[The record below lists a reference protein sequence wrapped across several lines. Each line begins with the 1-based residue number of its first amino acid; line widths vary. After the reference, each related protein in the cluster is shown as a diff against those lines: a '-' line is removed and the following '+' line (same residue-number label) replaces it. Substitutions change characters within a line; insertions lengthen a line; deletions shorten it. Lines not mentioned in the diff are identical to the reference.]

1 MNQSISGEQGKQTPN
16 TSVQRRHFSQSIA
29 GNQSQRILTQP
40 SSFMQSPM
48 QDGTITISGETGQI
62 NWGTNI
68 NTQEVSNK
76 FEKFL
81 LEFKAIPTDDH
92 DMQDEN
98 ASEIN
103 IYVERLNQ
111 MAALEQYILMFDGQ
125 HLFQFDKI
133 LYYQLIFFPAEVIQL
148 FDKVAQTIFKE
159 RFAQTEVQIEKS
171 NQVLVAVVNI
181 NKSIQLRDLRP
192 KDVNRLVS
200 MKCIVIRVSDIYPE
214 MKVAVFKCTRC
225 SHLVYSPL
233 ERAHVDEPNDCENC
247 HTKNSF
253 MIQHN
258 LCHFTDKQYI
268 KIQELPEKVQEG
280 ETPQTATLMAYD
292 SHLVDSVKPGDRV
305 EVVGVF
311 RAAGV
316 RKNRNKRT
324 LRSVYNTYV
333 DVVSYS
339 LLSKQKLENDE
350 KIHFSDETKRKLQ
363 EIADSDNVY
372 DKLIKS
378 VAPSIWENIDVKKG
392 ILCQLFGGS
401 VKTIRDAKDSRTR
414 AEINCL
420 LVGDPSVAK
429 SQMLK
434 YAHNLAPRGIYT
446 SGKGSSAVGLTAYV
460 TRDPDTKEIVLESGA
475 LVLSD
480 LGICCIDEFDKMDEN
495 TRTILHEAMEQQSI
509 SIAKAGIVAT
519 LNTRTAIL
527 AGANPI
533 DSRYDPKKSVIE
545 NINLPPSLL
554 SRFDLIYILLDNH
567 DERKDIQLA
576 SHILKLFSNTNQ
588 YRLNQGSNNSYG
600 DIDIIDKD
608 TLVKYIAYA
617 RQEIHPKLTKEAAD
631 RLVQGYVDMRKV
643 GLSNKVITST
653 TRQLESLIRISEALA
668 KMKLSE
674 YVLIE
679 DVEEAIRLMQVATQS
694 AATDPTTGLIDMDM
708 LATGISA
715 QKKQRVLDLSDSIRG
730 LSKSNQGVFK
740 KGISLHELRQLL
752 SNKENVQTNKID
764 ESEIISALNMLVEE
778 NLLIKIGNKKN
789 PIIKLCNVEE

>member
-1 MNQSISGEQGKQTPN
+1 MNQSVSGEQGKQTPN
-16 TSVQRRHFSQSIA
+16 TSFQRRHLSQSIG

-48 QDGTITISGETGQI
+48 QDGTATLSGETGYI

-68 NTQEVSNK
+68 NTQECSNK

-81 LEFKAIPTDDH
+81 LEFKAIPSDDH
-92 DMQDEN
+92 DMLDEN
-98 ASEIN
+98 ASEVN
-103 IYVERLNQ
+103 IYVEKFNQ
-111 MAALEQYILMFDGQ
+111 MAALEQYILTFDGQ
-125 HLFQFDKI
+125 HLLQFDKI
-133 LYYQLIFFPAEVIQL
+133 LYYQLIFFPAEVIQI
-148 FDKVAQTIFKE
+148 FDKVAQSIFRE
-159 RFAQTEVQIEKS
+159 RFAQNETQVEKS
-171 NQVLVAVVNI
+171 NSVLVAVVNI
-181 NKSIQLRDLRP
+181 NKSTQLRDLRH
-192 KDVNRLVS
+192 KDINRLVS
-200 MKCIVIRVSDIYPE
+200 IKCIVIRVSDIYPE
-214 MKVAVFKCTRC
+214 MKMAVFKCSRC
-225 SHLVYSPL
+225 SHSVIVPL
-233 ERAHVDEPNDCENC
+233 ERAHVDEPNDCESC

-258 LCHFTDKQYI
+258 LSHFTDKQYI
-268 KIQELPEKVQEG
+268 KIQELPEKVREG

-292 SHLVDSVKPGDRV
+292 NNLVDQVKPGDRV

-316 RKNRNKRT
+316 RKNKNIRT
-324 LRSVYNTYV
+324 LRSVYNTYI

-339 LLSKQKLENDE
+339 LLSKQKLQEE
-350 KIHFSDETKRKLQ
+350 KINFSEETKRKLQ
-363 EIADSDNVY
+363 EIADSENVY

-378 VAPSIWENIDVKKG
+378 VAPSIWENTDVKRG
-392 ILCQLFGGS
+392 LLCQLFGGS
-401 VKTIRDAKDSRTR
+401 VKTIHDAKDSRTR

-434 YAHNLAPRGIYT
+434 YVHNLVPRGIYT

-533 DSRYDPKKSVIE
+533 DSRYDPKKSVID

-576 SHILKLFSNTNQ
+576 SHILKLFSNSSQ
-588 YRLNQGSNNSYG
+588 HRLTQGQNSGYS

-608 TLVKYIAYA
+608 TLIKYIAYA
-617 RQEIHPKLTKEAAD
+617 RQEIHPKLTQEAAD

-653 TRQLESLIRISEALA
+653 TRQLESLIRISESLA
-668 KMKLSE
+668 KMKLSDQVTVE
-674 YVLIE
+674 N
-679 DVEEAIRLMQVATQS
+679 VEEAIRLMKVATQS

-715 QKKQRVLDLSDSIRG
+715 QKKQRILDLSDQIRG
-730 LSKSNQGVFK
+730 LAKSNQGVFK
-740 KGISLHELRQLL
+740 KGISVHELRQLL
-752 SNKENVQTNKID
+752 ANKENIQIIKID
-764 ESEIISALNMLVEE
+764 EQEVISAVNMLVEE
-778 NLLIKIGNKKN
+778 NLLLKMGNNKN
-789 PIIKLCNVEE
+789 PIIKLQSIEE

>member
-1 MNQSISGEQGKQTPN
+1 MNQSVSGEQGKQTPSA
-16 TSVQRRHFSQSIA
+16 SVQRRHLSQSIA
-29 GNQSQRILTQP
+29 GNQSQRIFTQP

-48 QDGTITISGETGQI
+48 QDGTVTMSGEAGQI

-81 LEFKAIPTDDH
+81 LEFKALPTDDH

-98 ASEIN
+98 AGEIN
-103 IYVERLNQ
+103 IYVEKLNQ

-125 HLFQFDKI
+125 HLLQFDKN
-133 LYYQLIFFPAEVIQL
+133 LYYQLIFFPAEVIQI
-148 FDKVAQTIFKE
+148 FDKVAQSIFRE
-159 RFAQTEVQIEKS
+159 RFAQTEIQIEKS
-171 NQVLVAVVNI
+171 NQVLVAVLNI
-181 NKSIQLRDLRP
+181 EKSTQLRDLRP
-192 KDVNRLVS
+192 KDINRLVS
-200 MKCIVIRVSDIYPE
+200 IKCIVIRVSDIYPE

-225 SHLVYSPL
+225 NHLVYSPL

-258 LCHFTDKQYI
+258 LSHFTDKQYI

-292 SHLVDSVKPGDRV
+292 SHLVDHVKPGDRV

-324 LRSVYNTYV
+324 LRSVYNTYL

-339 LLSKQKLENDE
+339 LLSKQKLQDE
-350 KIHFSDETKRKLQ
+350 KIHFSEETKRKLQ
-363 EIADSDNVY
+363 EIADSENVY

-378 VAPSIWENIDVKKG
+378 VAPSIWENVDVKKG

-401 VKTIRDAKDSRTR
+401 VKTIHDAKDSRTR

-434 YAHNLAPRGIYT
+434 YVHNLAPRGIYT

-576 SHILKLFSNTNQ
+576 SHILKLFSNTSQ
-588 YRLNQGSNNSYG
+588 HKLNEGQNNKHT
-600 DIDIIDKD
+600 DIDIIDRD
-608 TLVKYIAYA
+608 TLSKYIAYA
-617 RQEIHPKLTKEAAD
+617 RQEVHPKLTKEAAD
-631 RLVQGYVDMRKV
+631 QLVQGYVEMRKV

-668 KMKLSE
+668 KMKLSDL
-674 YVLIE
+674 VLVE
-679 DVEEAIRLMQVATQS
+679 DVEEAIRLMKVATQS

-715 QKKQRVLDLSDSIRG
+715 QKKQRVLDYSDSIRG
-730 LSKSNQGVFK
+730 LTKSNQGVFK
-740 KGISLHELRQLL
+740 KGISIHDLRQLL
-752 SNKENVQTNKID
+752 ANKENAQTNKID
-764 ESEIISALNMLVEE
+764 EQEIITAINMLVEE

-789 PIIKLCNVEE
+789 PTIKLQNIEE